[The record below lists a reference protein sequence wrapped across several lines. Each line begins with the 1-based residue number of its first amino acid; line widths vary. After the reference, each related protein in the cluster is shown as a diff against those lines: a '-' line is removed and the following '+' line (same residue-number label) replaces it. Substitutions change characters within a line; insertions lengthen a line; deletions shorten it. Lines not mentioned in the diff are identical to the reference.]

1 MLIINIS
8 HPFSLDHIRQ
18 PYLLFREATDMVD
31 SAIAR
36 KLLAKR
42 LGKRIADRRKSIDW
56 TQDQLA
62 ERLGVDAETVSRFER
77 GVTVPS
83 LVTLDNLARALR
95 SRTAD
100 LLSESS
106 LEPTDQAVR
115 ISAWLASLA
124 SRDREFV
131 VDQIKRLCDQLRKR
145 G

>member
-1 MLIINIS
+1 
-8 HPFSLDHIRQ
+8 
-18 PYLLFREATDMVD
+18 MVD
-31 SAIAR
+31 SARAR

-95 SRTAD
+95 CRTAD

-106 LEPTDQAVR
+106 VEPTDQAVR
-115 ISAWLASLA
+115 ISAWLASLV

>member
-1 MLIINIS
+1 MLILNIS
-8 HPFSLDHIRQ
+8 HPFSFDHLHQ
-18 PYLLFREATDMVD
+18 PYLLLTETTDMVD
-31 SAIAR
+31 SATAR

-106 LEPTDQAVR
+106 VEPTDQAVR

-131 VDQIKRLCDQLRKR
+131 VYHIERLCDQLRKR